1 MGGDCN
7 NPAAINI
14 RNNKYLNYRNYTR
27 GVEYDDGKDLISLVQ
42 YNKNIDF
49 ANAMKYLH
57 KLLGLKNLYKV
68 KEEKKKP
75 DDSWFVFSRFVVKRR
90 KCVVNDFDPMSE
102 DILNDFVPYIHID
115 LFREGIIKRTIKKFG
130 LGYSYRWRRTIFPI
144 RYWLDGTLMGYNA
157 RSSIENCSEFGI
169 SKYFITPGMRKK
181 LIYMDCGKIIKIFRK
196 QDILLY
202 SRPRNLFLKETAE
215 WIQPAVQ
222 LKAMYF
228 HMIRCELYLVS
239 E

>member
-1 MGGDCN
+1 MTALEIKEYIQKNGKIPYVLESIGCSNIVYHDNKDYYSCSNAVGGDCN

-14 RNNKYLNYRNYTR
+14 RNNKHLNYRNYTR

-102 DILNDFVPYIHID
+102 DILNDFVPY
-115 LFREGIIKRTIKKFG
+115 KT
-130 LGYSYRWRRTIFPI
+130 
-144 RYWLDGTLMGYNA
+144 N
-157 RSSIENCSEFGI
+157 N
-169 SKYFITPGMRKK
+169 
-181 LIYMDCGKIIKIFRK
+181 
-196 QDILLY
+196 
-202 SRPRNLFLKETAE
+202 
-215 WIQPAVQ
+215 
-222 LKAMYF
+222 
-228 HMIRCELYLVS
+228 
-239 E
+239 